1 MAPSLCC
8 RETRVF
14 YRLLLFLLNT
24 GLPPRPLLVMAV
36 SPVISAGAH
45 ILYCFSFVSLLP
57 CKLQGWSA
65 CLNHTVT
72 MAMKPLCG
80 SRVSAGP
87 RVGNDDAGL
96 INRTFRP
103 HLTFEISPVRV
114 EMRPFSP
121 VNPLKL
127 NSQVAE
133 SLKDTIQ
140 TAGSAVHP
148 STTRVSPVSPFKK
161 LTYRIRSSSSFLDG
175 ARSRGRGG
183 CS

>member
-1 MAPSLCC
+1 MLQRNPGILPAAVIPLKHRPPSLAPHSDGSLPCHLGGG
-8 RETRVF
+8 THT
-14 YRLLLFLLNT
+14 LLLFFC
-24 GLPPRPLLVMAV
+24 V
-36 SPVISAGAH
+36 SAAS
-45 ILYCFSFVSLLP
+45 
-57 CKLQGWSA
+57 KLQGWSA

-103 HLTFEISPVRV
+103 HCTFEISPVRV

-121 VNPLKL
+121 VNPLGL

-148 STTRVSPVSPFKK
+148 STRRVSLVSPFKK
-161 LTYRIRSSSSFLDG
+161 PTYRIRSSSSFLDG